1 VPEIL
6 PMFGHRDPTTI
17 TPSDVQEWIGGL
29 KLKSGSIRAYLATLR
44 EVVSARSTRLAS
56 YAVA

>member
-1 VPEIL
+1 
-6 PMFGHRDPTTI
+6 MFGHRDPTTI